1 MAAFDVSVPRVLV
14 AIALVGSIGCQLKRP
29 DTLPSRMIEPQME
42 APAKPAVAG
51 LNVMFVRLLDTQAR
65 AHIGRRLLRQ
75 EADGELVEDS
85 VWRWSSAPDRY
96 LDTALRLQLTSRPDV
111 RLVDA
116 ADAPALAVTL
126 LGWHLESAA
135 TTQLVG
141 IIQVQLTAVDRTVR
155 EEVVKE
161 SEPVSGELPGNL
173 ATAAGRL
180 LRRLASEGIS
190 RMAPGSAQ

>member
-1 MAAFDVSVPRVLV
+1 
-14 AIALVGSIGCQLKRP
+14 
-29 DTLPSRMIEPQME
+29 
-42 APAKPAVAG
+42 
-51 LNVMFVRLLDTQAR
+51 
-65 AHIGRRLLRQ
+65 
-75 EADGELVEDS
+75 
-85 VWRWSSAPDRY
+85 
-96 LDTALRLQLTSRPDV
+96 LTSRPDV

-180 LRRLASEGIS
+180 LRRLASEGIA

>member
-1 MAAFDVSVPRVLV
+1 MPAFDSSVPRVLV

-75 EADGELVEDS
+75 EPDGELVEDS

>member
-1 MAAFDVSVPRVLV
+1 MPAFDSSVPRVLV

-75 EADGELVEDS
+75 EPDGELVEDS

-180 LRRLASEGIS
+180 LRRLASEGIG

>member
-96 LDTALRLQLTSRPDV
+96 LDTALRLELTSRPDAHH
-111 RLVDA
+111 DA
-116 ADAPALAVTL
+116 RRRRPQRAGQKSAAHQVSAGADADRKVDHLGGEDKRAHHAQQGNFGIVKPALRHADD
-126 LGWHLESAA
+126 
-135 TTQLVG
+135 VG
-141 IIQVQLTAVDRTVR
+141 DGGRR
-155 EEVVKE
+155 
-161 SEPVSGELPGNL
+161 SGIERGPYG
-173 ATAAGRL
+173 
-180 LRRLASEGIS
+180 S
-190 RMAPGSAQ
+190 R

>member
-1 MAAFDVSVPRVLV
+1 
-14 AIALVGSIGCQLKRP
+14 
-29 DTLPSRMIEPQME
+29 MIEPQME

-75 EADGELVEDS
+75 EPDGELVEDS

-96 LDTALRLQLTSRPDV
+96 LDTALRLQLTTRPDV